1 MGISILTLLNFR
13 LILHFSN
20 TDLMTLDLH
29 GKRHHEVPLLVENF
43 ILLNQ
48 EEIPLTIICGN
59 SQRMIDIVMQVIYD
73 IDCSE
78 VVMDFYGKIVIRKI

>member
-1 MGISILTLLNFR
+1 
-13 LILHFSN
+13 
-20 TDLMTLDLH
+20 
-29 GKRHHEVPLLVENF
+29 LLVENF

-59 SQRMIDIVMQVIYD
+59 SQRMIDIVMRVIYD